1 MCNLFG
7 GNGCTWI
14 IVLLI
19 LFLICENGG
28 FFGGCGCGEQTATQ
42 NQCGCGCM

>member
-7 GNGCTWI
+7 GNSCTWI

-28 FFGGCGCGEQTATQ
+28 LFGGCCEHESQPGP
-42 NQCGCGCM
+42 CGCGCM